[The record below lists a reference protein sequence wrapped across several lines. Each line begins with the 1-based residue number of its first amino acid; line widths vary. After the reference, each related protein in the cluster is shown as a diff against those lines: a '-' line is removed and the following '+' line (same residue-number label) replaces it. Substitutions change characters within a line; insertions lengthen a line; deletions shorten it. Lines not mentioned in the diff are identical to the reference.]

1 MTDMTPVPKRSLLRD
16 FSLSAVAAGFVTVLV
31 GFTSSAVIVFQAA
44 QALGASQAQIS
55 SWMWAL
61 GLGMGITC
69 MVLSLRYRMPV
80 VTAWSTPGAAMLMT
94 SSAGLPLS
102 DAIGAFVLSALLMT
116 VAGFSGV
123 FERLLDRIPVSLA
136 SAMLA
141 GVLLRFGLD
150 VFVAMDT
157 RPGMA
162 LTMFGVYLLGRRLM
176 PRYAVIVTLLVGIAF
191 ALRQGL
197 LHSGDLQLELARPV
211 FIAPTLSLAAVFG
224 IALPLFIVTMTSQN
238 VPGVAV
244 IRASGYHLPIS
255 PVLGWTGVT
264 NMLLAPFGAY
274 ALNLAAITAA
284 ICMGREAHEDPHRL
298 RGDGGRVP
306 VRAGRLVRRH
316 GGRVVCRVPQGID
329 HGHRRHRA
337 VRHPGQQPGHR
348 TARGKRPRAGAD
360 RVSGDCLGRVPGGR
374 GLGVLGAGGGRRGLA
389 GVSPHA
395 RLSIARFARDHR
407 GRPGGHC

>member
-1 MTDMTPVPKRSLLRD
+1 MADMTPVPRRSLLRD

-102 DAIGAFVLSALLMT
+102 EAIGAFVLSALLMA

-162 LTMFGVYLLGRRLM
+162 LTMFGVYLLGRRRL

-191 ALRQGL
+191 ALGQGL
-197 LHSGDLQLELARPV
+197 LHSGDVQLELARPV

-244 IRASGYHLPIS
+244 IRASGYDVPIS
-255 PVLGWTGVT
+255 PVLGWTGVA
-264 NMLLAPFGAY
+264 NVLLAPFGAY

-284 ICMGREAHEDPHRL
+284 ICMGREAHEDPHRRYVAAMAAGFLYVLVGLFGATVAALFAAFPKELIMAIAGIALFATLGNSLATAL
-298 RGDGGRVP
+298 REESDREPALIAFLVTASGVSLGGVGS
-306 VRAGRLVRRH
+306 AFWGLV
-316 GGRVVCRVPQGID
+316 
-329 HGHRRHRA
+329 
-337 VRHPGQQPGHR
+337 
-348 TARGKRPRAGAD
+348 
-360 RVSGDCLGRVPGGR
+360 
-374 GLGVLGAGGGRRGLA
+374 AGGVTLLVYRRKRA
-389 GVSPHA
+389 
-395 RLSIARFARDHR
+395 
-407 GRPGGHC
+407 

>member
-284 ICMGREAHEDPHRL
+284 ICMGREAHEDPHRRYVAAMAAGFLYVLVGLFGATVAALFAAFPKELIMAIAGIALFATLGNSLATAL
-298 RGDGGRVP
+298 RVESDREP
-306 VRAGRLVRRH
+306 ALIAFLV
-316 GGRVVCRVPQGID
+316 
-329 HGHRRHRA
+329 
-337 VRHPGQQPGHR
+337 
-348 TARGKRPRAGAD
+348 TASG
-360 RVSGDCLGRVPGGR
+360 VS
-374 GLGVLGAGGGRRGLA
+374 LA
-389 GVSPHA
+389 GVGSA
-395 RLSIARFARDHR
+395 FWGLVA
-407 GRPGGHC
+407 GGVALLVYRRTRA